1 MSLLRLENI
10 TKTYQLGEI
19 DVPVLKGISF
29 TVERGELVAL
39 MGASGSG
46 KSTLMNVLGCLDR
59 PTSGKYWLDG
69 QEISGLSPNERA
81 IVRTAKLGFVFQSF
95 NLLPRTT
102 AVNNVLMPLDYSP
115 TAPAIR
121 DALER
126 SHALLMRVGLGD
138 RLEHVPSQMSGG
150 QQQRVAIARALVNQ
164 PALLLADEPTGN
176 LDSQTSVEILE
187 MFQQLNAAGLTVML
201 VTHDPKV
208 AAYADRVIRVV
219 DGLIVED
226 DHGGRT
232 IDVTRPTQPERL
244 ERIDSREPVTPHG
257 RTLPEYH
264 GAAAEEQGGGTLV
277 AAPPRTGVATAKKE
291 TAIPASAPAVA
302 TIHPIRS
309 GLAAVV
315 PAPLRTAFTA
325 LRRNKMRSALTAL
338 GVIIGVGAVIAMVEI
353 SQGSRTSLMET
364 MSTMGANTIMV
375 RSGAAAS
382 GGISFGSGSLLTL
395 TPGDAEEIAREASA
409 VAAAA
414 PVVQIQGQVVYG
426 NRNWIPMS
434 VMGTTPPYL
443 EIRDWEQ
450 LEEGQMFNERDVRN
464 ANKVCVIGT
473 TLVKE
478 LFDGQSP
485 LGEDIR
491 VKNVS
496 LKVVGVLGRKGSNMM
511 GMDQDDVLL
520 APWTTIKY
528 RIADNS
534 AAAAAPA
541 ASSATSTEVNS
552 LSALYPGST
561 TLYPEQSATQLA
573 NRPQPVRFTNV
584 DQISVKARSALDI
597 PEAMDEITSILR
609 QRHRIRS
616 GGTDDFN
623 LRDMS
628 EMVKAMGSMSEMM
641 GGLLMIVALISLVVG
656 GVGIM
661 NIMLVSVTERT
672 REIGLRM
679 AVGARSHHI
688 MRQFLI
694 EAIVLCVFGG
704 GVGIL
709 LGRAASFA
717 VWYAL
722 RWPVE
727 ASIPAIAGAF
737 IVSATIG
744 VAFGFYPAWKASRL
758 DPIEALRYE

>member
-10 TKTYQLGEI
+10 TKTYHLGEI

-59 PTSGKYWLDG
+59 PTSGKYWFDG
-69 QEISGLSPNERA
+69 QEISSLSANERA
-81 IVRTAKLGFVFQSF
+81 LVRTAKLGFVFQSF

-102 AVNNVLMPLDYSP
+102 AVHNVLMPLDYS
-115 TAPAIR
+115 TKAPPIR
-121 DALER
+121 AAVERAHEILE
-126 SHALLMRVGLGD
+126 RVGLGD

-150 QQQRVAIARALVNQ
+150 QQQRVAIARALINQ
-164 PALLLADEPTGN
+164 PDLLLADEPTGN

-226 DHGGRT
+226 DHGGRS
-232 IDVTRPTQPERL
+232 IDVTRNGVKPKR
-244 ERIDSREPVTPHG
+244 ERIDSAVTTPTPHEAIASMG
-257 RTLPEYH
+257 DSSPEN
-264 GAAAEEQGGGTLV
+264 GGGTMV
-277 AAPPRTGVATAKKE
+277 AVRERTT
-291 TAIPASAPAVA
+291 AVA
-302 TIHPIRS
+302 VQPAAMTTTTAHARS
-309 GLAAVV
+309 VRLGIAAMF
-315 PAPLRTAFTA
+315 PAPLRTATTA

-353 SQGSRTSLMET
+353 SQGSRTSLMQT
-364 MSTMGANTIMV
+364 MATMGANTIMV

-382 GGISFGSGSLLTL
+382 GGISFGSGTLLTL
-395 TPGDAEEIAREASA
+395 TPGDAEEIEREASA
-409 VAAAA
+409 VAATA

-426 NRNWIPMS
+426 NRNWIPMN
-434 VMGTTPPYL
+434 VMGTTAPYL
-443 EIRDWEQ
+443 TIRDWEQ
-450 LEEGQMFNERDVRN
+450 MDEGEMFTDRDVRN
-464 ANKVCVIGT
+464 ANKVCVIGQ

-485 LGEDIR
+485 IGEDLR

-496 LKVVGVLGRKGSNMM
+496 LRVIGVLGRKGSNMM

-520 APWTTIKY
+520 APWTTVKY
-528 RIADNS
+528 RISDNS
-534 AAAAAPA
+534 AAATEAA
-541 ASSATSTEVNS
+541 ASSSSTSEVNS
-552 LSALYPGST
+552 LNELYPGST
-561 TLYPEQSATQLA
+561 ALYPEQSATQLA
-573 NRPQPVRFTNV
+573 NNPQPVRFTNV
-584 DQISVKARSALDI
+584 DQISVKARSAAEI
-597 PEAMDEITSILR
+597 PTAMDQITSILR

-616 GGTDDFN
+616 GQTDDFN

-628 EMVKAMGSMSEMM
+628 EMVKMMGSMSEMM

-688 MRQFLI
+688 LRQFLI

-704 GVGIL
+704 AVGIL
-709 LGRAASFA
+709 LGRAASYA
-717 VWYAL
+717 VWLGL
-722 RWPVE
+722 RWPVA
-727 ASIPAIAGAF
+727 ASIPAIVGAF
-737 IVSATIG
+737 VVSATIG

>member
-69 QEISGLSPNERA
+69 QEISELSPNERA
-81 IVRTAKLGFVFQSF
+81 VVRTAKLGFVFQSF

-115 TAPAIR
+115 TAPPIR

-126 SHALLMRVGLGD
+126 SQALLTRVGLGD

-176 LDSQTSVEILE
+176 LDSHTSVEILE

-232 IDVTRPTQPERL
+232 IDVARTSQPARL
-244 ERIDSREPVTPHG
+244 DRIDVRQPAAPSG
-257 RTLPEYH
+257 RTLPAH
-264 GAAAEEQGGGTLV
+264 RGGVVAAAEQGGGTLV
-277 AAPPRTGVATAKKE
+277 AAPLRIGATAGTK
-291 TAIPASAPAVA
+291 AIAAAAPAVA
-302 TIHPIRS
+302 RRRPIRT
-309 GLAAVV
+309 GLAALV
-315 PAPLRTAFTA
+315 PAPIRTAFTA

-395 TPGDAEEIAREASA
+395 TPGRRRRDLAGGVGRGGRGASRSNPRAGRLRQPQLDSDERHGDDAPRILKSATGSSSKKARCSTNATFA
-409 VAAAA
+409 
-414 PVVQIQGQVVYG
+414 
-426 NRNWIPMS
+426 
-434 VMGTTPPYL
+434 TPT
-443 EIRDWEQ
+443 R
-450 LEEGQMFNERDVRN
+450 
-464 ANKVCVIGT
+464 
-473 TLVKE
+473 
-478 LFDGQSP
+478 S
-485 LGEDIR
+485 
-491 VKNVS
+491 
-496 LKVVGVLGRKGSNMM
+496 
-511 GMDQDDVLL
+511 
-520 APWTTIKY
+520 
-528 RIADNS
+528 
-534 AAAAAPA
+534 
-541 ASSATSTEVNS
+541 ASSARRSSRSCSTAS
-552 LSALYPGST
+552 P
-561 TLYPEQSATQLA
+561 
-573 NRPQPVRFTNV
+573 
-584 DQISVKARSALDI
+584 RSAKI
-597 PEAMDEITSILR
+597 
-609 QRHRIRS
+609 S
-616 GGTDDFN
+616 G
-623 LRDMS
+623 
-628 EMVKAMGSMSEMM
+628 
-641 GGLLMIVALISLVVG
+641 
-656 GVGIM
+656 
-661 NIMLVSVTERT
+661 
-672 REIGLRM
+672 
-679 AVGARSHHI
+679 
-688 MRQFLI
+688 
-694 EAIVLCVFGG
+694 
-704 GVGIL
+704 
-709 LGRAASFA
+709 
-717 VWYAL
+717 
-722 RWPVE
+722 
-727 ASIPAIAGAF
+727 
-737 IVSATIG
+737 
-744 VAFGFYPAWKASRL
+744 
-758 DPIEALRYE
+758 

>member
-59 PTSGKYWLDG
+59 PTSGKYWFDG
-69 QEISGLSPNERA
+69 QEISSLSANERA
-81 IVRTAKLGFVFQSF
+81 LVRTAKLGFVFQSF

-102 AVNNVLMPLDYSP
+102 AVHNVLMPLDYS
-115 TAPAIR
+115 TKAPPIR
-121 DALER
+121 AAVERAHEILE
-126 SHALLMRVGLGD
+126 RVGLGD

-150 QQQRVAIARALVNQ
+150 QQQRVAIARALINQ
-164 PALLLADEPTGN
+164 PDLLLADEPTGN

-226 DHGGRT
+226 DHGGRS
-232 IDVTRPTQPERL
+232 IDVTRNGVQSKR
-244 ERIDSREPVTPHG
+244 ERIDSAVTTPTPHEAIASIG
-257 RTLPEYH
+257 DSSPEN
-264 GAAAEEQGGGTLV
+264 GGGTMVAVRERTTAV
-277 AAPPRTGVATAKKE
+277 AAQPAAK
-291 TAIPASAPAVA
+291 TTTTPPASSVRLG
-302 TIHPIRS
+302 I
-309 GLAAVV
+309 AAMF
-315 PAPLRTAFTA
+315 PAPLRTATTA

-353 SQGSRTSLMET
+353 SQGSRTSLMQT
-364 MSTMGANTIMV
+364 MATMGANTIMV

-382 GGISFGSGSLLTL
+382 GGISFGSGTLLTL
-395 TPGDAEEIAREASA
+395 TPGDSEEIEREASA
-409 VAAAA
+409 VAATA

-426 NRNWIPMS
+426 NRNWIPMN
-434 VMGTTPPYL
+434 VMGTTAPYL
-443 EIRDWEQ
+443 TIRDWEQ
-450 LEEGQMFNERDVRN
+450 LDEGEMFTDRDVRN
-464 ANKVCVIGT
+464 ANKVCVVGQ

-485 LGEDIR
+485 IGEDLR

-496 LKVVGVLGRKGSNMM
+496 LRVIGVLGRKGSNMM

-520 APWTTIKY
+520 APWTTVKY
-528 RIADNS
+528 RISDNS
-534 AAAAAPA
+534 AAATEAA
-541 ASSATSTEVNS
+541 ASGSSTSEVNS
-552 LSALYPGST
+552 LNELYPGST
-561 TLYPEQSATQLA
+561 ALYPVQSATQLA
-573 NRPQPVRFTNV
+573 NTPQPVRFTNV
-584 DQISVKARSALDI
+584 DQISVKARSAPEI
-597 PEAMDEITSILR
+597 PAAMDEITSILR

-628 EMVKAMGSMSEMM
+628 EMVKMMGSMSEMM

-688 MRQFLI
+688 LRQFLI

-704 GVGIL
+704 AVGIL
-709 LGRAASFA
+709 LGRTASYA
-717 VWYAL
+717 VWLGL
-722 RWPVE
+722 RWPVQ
-727 ASIPAIAGAF
+727 ASIPAIVGAF
-737 IVSATIG
+737 VVSATIG